1 MREFANEKFRIC
13 ENLNIYKL
21 DTAVKSLGLNG
32 VCERNH
38 PMFDRCT
45 EKILEGQPETPLPVA
60 LPWAIMLF
68 IVSACIWPKSKC
80 FIYHD

>member
-1 MREFANEKFRIC
+1 MREFANEKFRIY

-38 PMFDRCT
+38 PMFDRCIG
-45 EKILEGQPETPLPVA
+45 KILEGQPETPLPVA